1 MVDVLLDKVKDFP
14 GEEKVKVP
22 KKAELGD
29 DDGLA
34 VGVDPV
40 LLQPPA
46 PDRHPLAALQ
56 LPIRIVNTMLSR
68 RE

>member
-1 MVDVLLDKVKDFP
+1 MDKVKDFP

-40 LLQPPA
+40 LLQPP
-46 PDRHPLAALQ
+46 DRHPLTALQ
-56 LPIRIVNTMLSR
+56 LPIRIVDTVLSR
-68 RE
+68 IDLE